1 MAIKKFKPVTPSLRQ
16 MQTVVSSEITEGLKI
31 PKQFIATK
39 KSHAGRNNMGRIT
52 CRHKGGGVKQQ
63 YRKVDFKRNKENIP
77 AKVQG
82 IVYDPGRTCHLALL
96 AYADGEKSLILA
108 PLGLKK
114 GDQVISSSQADIRIG
129 NAKRLKE
136 IPVGTLVHNVELY
149 PEGGGQLVR
158 SAGSS
163 AQVMAKEGWEVL
175 LRMPSGE
182 LRKVKEN
189 CRATIGQ
196 VGNPDYEQRVW
207 GKAGAVR
214 RLGIRPTVRGVAMN
228 PVDHPHGGGEGKT
241 SGGRHPVTP
250 WGVPTKGYRTRK
262 NKRTDKF
269 IVTRR
274 KQKKK

>member
-1 MAIKKFKPVTPSLRQ
+1 MAVKKFRPVTPSLRQ
-16 MQTVVSSEITEGLKI
+16 MQTVFSGEITDRLKI
-31 PKQFIATK
+31 PKQFIVAK
-39 KSHAGRNNMGRIT
+39 KSHAGRNNKGRIT

-63 YRKVDFKRNKENIP
+63 YRKVDFKRSKENIM

-96 AYADGEKSLILA
+96 AYEDGEKSLILA

-114 GDQVISSSQADIRIG
+114 GDRVISSSQADIRVG
-129 NAKRLKE
+129 NAKILKQ
-136 IPVGTLVHNVELY
+136 IPVGTLVHNIELY
-149 PEGGGQLVR
+149 PGGGGQLVR
-158 SAGSS
+158 SAGAS
-163 AQVMAKEGWEVL
+163 AQVMAKEGRDVL

-182 LRKVKEN
+182 LRKVQEN

-196 VGNPDYEQRVW
+196 VGNSDHEQRVW
-207 GKAGAVR
+207 GKAGAIR

-228 PVDHPHGGGEGKT
+228 PVDHPHGGGEGRT

-250 WGVPTKGYRTRK
+250 WGVPTKGYRTRN

-274 KQKKK
+274 KRKKK